1 MALEVLTATHIKD
14 GVWQFTCPIH
24 SPLPFGSQS
33 VSAPRQAM
41 AALQKHMDD
50 AHPGVTARLR
60 TISQFSGTRSRI
72 YTAPSNIKT
81 SDLL

>member
-1 MALEVLTATHIKD
+1 
-14 GVWQFTCPIH
+14 
-24 SPLPFGSQS
+24 
-33 VSAPRQAM
+33 M